1 MNYWGQPYGEKHY
14 CERPNCQQPSKLAS
28 NQCKHQLPSDNWPIP
43 TCELKSEFVVA
54 TKKEIAQQQHLPEHF
69 KLKLFYGY
77 PPGRL
82 RDTPENYWSNS
93 SSHWSSSASAR
104 NDCQPVLGYYKYT
117 LVKQPRHSSGSGGK
131 LFWLT
136 VIGAAV
142 WLWFVR

>member
-1 MNYWGQPYGEKHY
+1 V
-14 CERPNCQQPSKLAS
+14 
-28 NQCKHQLPSDNWPIP
+28 
-43 TCELKSEFVVA
+43 LKSEFVGA
-54 TKKEIAQQQHLPEHF
+54 TQKEIAQQQHLLQHF

-77 PPGRL
+77 LPGKL

-104 NDCQPVLGYYKYT
+104 NDCQPLLGYYNYT

-142 WLWFVR
+142 WFWFFR